1 MKKKVAVLLT
11 CHNRKE
17 ITIAC
22 LDSFYTTI
30 KPDNFIFHIFLVDD
44 GCIDGTSQAIS
55 LKYPEIFIIKG
66 DGNLFWAGG
75 MRLAWDEAM
84 KNDNYYSF
92 LLLNDDVVLSENSI
106 INLIECD
113 LNTSKKFGKRGIYVG
128 STMNSKGELTYGA
141 EKLIRN
147 DFIVRMKRLHPSN
160 ESVVCDFT
168 NGNILLV
175 SSDTVDKVGIF
186 DKFYTHGTAD
196 YDYSRVVK
204 KSGLPVILAPN
215 ILGFCENDHDVPWV
229 KEKSTLSYRISY
241 LKSPKGLA
249 YNEYLYYIKKNFPL
263 YFPVAFILLWLKTF
277 FPFLWNW
284 FKKLN

>member
-92 LLLNDDVVLSENSI
+92 LLLNDDVVLSENYI
-106 INLIECD
+106 IN
-113 LNTSKKFGKRGIYVG
+113 
-128 STMNSKGELTYGA
+128 
-141 EKLIRN
+141 
-147 DFIVRMKRLHPSN
+147 
-160 ESVVCDFT
+160 
-168 NGNILLV
+168 
-175 SSDTVDKVGIF
+175 
-186 DKFYTHGTAD
+186 
-196 YDYSRVVK
+196 
-204 KSGLPVILAPN
+204 
-215 ILGFCENDHDVPWV
+215 
-229 KEKSTLSYRISY
+229 
-241 LKSPKGLA
+241 
-249 YNEYLYYIKKNFPL
+249 
-263 YFPVAFILLWLKTF
+263 
-277 FPFLWNW
+277 
-284 FKKLN
+284 